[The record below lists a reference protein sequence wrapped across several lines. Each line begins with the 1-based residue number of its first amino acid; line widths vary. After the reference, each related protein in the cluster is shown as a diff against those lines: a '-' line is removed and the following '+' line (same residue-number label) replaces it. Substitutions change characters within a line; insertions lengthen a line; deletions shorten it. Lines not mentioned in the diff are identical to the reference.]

1 MYFEIAVTRK
11 FPSVPCPNVLSF
23 QWKCLVSGVHI
34 SSQKEEVFRES
45 SMGKFDSVPPSKDG
59 FFDFVSLH
67 LKIFF
72 FLLQGSQL
80 YSAMS

>member
-11 FPSVPCPNVLSF
+11 FPFIPSPNVLSF

-45 SMGKFDSVPPSKDG
+45 SMGKFDSVLIPPARMA
-59 FFDFVSLH
+59 SLT
-67 LKIFF
+67 LCLCI
-72 FLLQGSQL
+72 
-80 YSAMS
+80 